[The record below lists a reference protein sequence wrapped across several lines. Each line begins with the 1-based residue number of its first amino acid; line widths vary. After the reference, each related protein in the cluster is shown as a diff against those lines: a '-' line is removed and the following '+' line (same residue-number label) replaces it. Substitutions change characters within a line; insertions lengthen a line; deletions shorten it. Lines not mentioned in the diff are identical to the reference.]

1 MTSAILNRREA
12 IGLGAAGLGAAA
24 LGRPAIAQTRPPR
37 IFMITFR
44 GETRVERGFREHIA
58 QSGVPI
64 ELIHRDLNRDMGQL
78 PALIREIRE
87 TRPDLVY
94 TWGTPVTLGVVGP
107 YDAVDPARHVTDI
120 PVVFALVSAPVLA
133 KIVPSMERPGRN
145 VTGAVHVVPT
155 DVQLRVMHSF
165 RPVTGVG
172 VIYTAAEPNS
182 VAIVGEVKQYCE
194 ANRHLFIERVFKT
207 DAAGRPLVDGLEDYI
222 DDIRRAGANWIY
234 FLPDTFLGSQA
245 ERYIPAALK
254 ARLPSFGAAEFA
266 VREAG
271 SIAGLVA
278 RYDSVGQLAAAKCL
292 QILTEKRAASTI
304 PVEMLKRFSLII
316 SMKVARQLEI
326 YPPISMLN
334 YAEILTS

>member
-1 MTSAILNRREA
+1 MTAIDLDRRSA
-12 IGLGAAGLGAAA
+12 IGLTAAA
-24 LGRPAIAQTRPPR
+24 LTGLGLPTLAQTRPPR
-37 IFMITFR
+37 VFMITFR

-64 ELIHRDLNRDMGQL
+64 ELIHRDVDRDMSRL

-87 TRPDLVY
+87 TKPDLVY

-107 YDAVDPARHVTDI
+107 YDAIDPSRHITDI

-133 KIVPSMERPGRN
+133 KIVPSMDKPGRN

-155 DVQLRVMHSF
+155 DVQLRVMHSY
-165 RPVTGVG
+165 RPIAGIG

-182 VAIVGEVKQYCE
+182 VAIAGEVKQFCA
-194 ANRHLFIERVFKT
+194 ANKHLFIERVFRT
-207 DAAGRPLVDGLEDYI
+207 DPAGRPLVDGIEDYI
-222 DDIRRAGANWIY
+222 EDIRRAGANWIY

-245 ERYIPAALK
+245 ARYIPAATK

-278 RYDSVGQLAAAKCL
+278 RYDSVGQLAAVKCL
-292 QILTEKRAASTI
+292 QILVERRPAASI

-316 SMKVARQLEI
+316 NMKVARELEI